1 MVPKSL
7 SSDMGGNSWR
17 HHRLLLISFI
27 VTFIVAGTVLQV
39 ALILN
44 TDSKD
49 GIMEPPVNFKSFGA
63 TLSGPEALSALNLA
77 IKLPILSYDKFML
90 KT

>member
-1 MVPKSL
+1 M
-7 SSDMGGNSWR
+7 
-17 HHRLLLISFI
+17 
-27 VTFIVAGTVLQV
+27 QV

-44 TDSKD
+44 TDSND
-49 GIMEPPVNFKSFGA
+49 GIMEPSVNFKSFGA
-63 TLSGPEALSALNLA
+63 TLSDPEALSALKLA